1 MSSVWKSVK
10 VSVCGLA
17 AALVGYLQAIA
28 VPLIMLL
35 VAVSCDYVSG
45 MIAAY
50 LEGTLSSKK
59 GKLGIIKKLSYLI
72 VIVVA
77 ALLDWILVKGLD
89 LIGQDVSIKTFYLAA
104 VVCVWLVLNEIISI
118 LENLTRI
125 GIPLPAFLLAIAKRL
140 KVQTDKASEEVKEH
154 DPGVR

>member
-1 MSSVWKSVK
+1 MIKMSDSIWKSVK
-10 VSVCGLA
+10 VSVCGIV
-17 AALVGYLQAIA
+17 AALIGYLQAIA
-28 VPLIMLL
+28 VPLILLL

-77 ALLDWILVKGLD
+77 ALLDWILIKGLD

-104 VVCVWLVLNEIISI
+104 VVCVWLILNEIISI

-125 GIPLPAFLLAIAKRL
+125 GIPLPSFLLAIAKRL
-140 KVQTDKASEEVKEH
+140 KVQTEKTGKE
-154 DPGVR
+154 DENE